1 MAETAQLHAIVRG
14 HVQGVGFRYFVVER
28 AEALDLS
35 GYVRNLMDGRAVE
48 VVAEG
53 ARDSLESL
61 LRDLQ
66 SGPRSA
72 RVTGLETH
80 WGPYTGSFRGFEVKY

>member
-1 MAETAQLHAIVRG
+1 M
-14 HVQGVGFRYFVVER
+14 GFRYFVVER

-35 GYVRNLMDGRAVE
+35 GYVRNLIDGRAVE

-66 SGPRSA
+66 RGPRSA
-72 RVTGLETH
+72 RVTDIETH
-80 WGPYTGSFRGFEVKY
+80 WGPYTGSFHEFEVKY